1 MPAATGTQDVQDA
14 VEQVAGVTSR
24 SANVRLCWWE
34 VFLDNLPQIVAY
46 FSESHDP
53 AF

>member
-24 SANVRLCWWE
+24 SANVRWWE